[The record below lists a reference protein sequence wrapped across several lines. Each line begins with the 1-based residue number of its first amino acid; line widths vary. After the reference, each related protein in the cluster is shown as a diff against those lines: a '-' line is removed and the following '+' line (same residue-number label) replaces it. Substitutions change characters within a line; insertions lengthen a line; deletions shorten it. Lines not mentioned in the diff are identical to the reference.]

1 MSERITV
8 LLPVDAPTGDAPARL
23 SLAPRRTRVAGDAF
37 GVVDNGLW
45 RSMRTIVS
53 RVEDAL
59 RARGVA
65 AVERTPFD
73 HLSPDFADQQAAL
86 GPFGRRVAGAVVGLG
101 N

>member
-8 LLPVDAPTGDAPARL
+8 LLPVDVPTGDVGAGP
-23 SLAPRRTRVAGDAF
+23 SLAPRDASVAGAVF

-45 RSMRTIVS
+45 RSMRTIVAK
-53 RVEDAL
+53 VEDAL
-59 RARGVA
+59 RARGAA

>member
-8 LLPVDAPTGDAPARL
+8 LLPVDAPTGDALVGP
-23 SLAPRRTRVAGDAF
+23 SLAPRPTSTGGAAF

-45 RSMRTIVS
+45 RSMRAITT
-53 RVEDAL
+53 RVEAAL
-59 RARGVA
+59 RARGA
-65 AVERTPFD
+65 TAVERTPFD